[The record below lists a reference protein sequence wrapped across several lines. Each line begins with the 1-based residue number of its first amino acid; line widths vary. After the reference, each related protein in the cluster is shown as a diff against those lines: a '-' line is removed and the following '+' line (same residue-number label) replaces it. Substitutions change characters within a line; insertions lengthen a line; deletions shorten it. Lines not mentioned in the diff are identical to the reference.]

1 MEKPAALLYAD
12 AMSAMSRGALDEGT
26 RGIESALAAGL
37 RMGLVPD
44 AHANLGTAFSMLG
57 RNDEAAVQ
65 YILSL
70 RLRPGSSMAHY
81 NLGILSADRGRTGEA
96 EAHYRRAL
104 SLGRFGGQTL
114 SLGEVYNNLGNLLVG
129 RRAEQMAAFE
139 ASIALAPTHALAY
152 NNYGNMLKAEAD
164 DDAAALAA
172 TPTTARAARARH
184 TVAAAVRHYRM
195 AMVLRPAY
203 PAAYT
208 NLGSVLKERHTTR
221 MPRDRLEPTTGSSAP
236 IVRHT

>member
-81 NLGILSADRGRTGEA
+81 NLGILSADMGRTGEA

-104 SLGRFGGQTL
+104 SLGRSGGQTL

-172 TPTTARAARARH
+172 TRAR